1 MLVSAFAGWNDACQ
15 AATNVIRHLI
25 DVYDAREVGKICC
38 AGFYD
43 YQTSRPML
51 CATNGRRHIVWPE
64 TTMYE
69 IAIDETH
76 RIIVEMGPE
85 PNYRWLEFCHR
96 SLHIAEECDANTV
109 ITLGSMFADCP
120 HSRPLPIDITTG
132 GYENVTTGEDEYTG
146 PIGIPTVLD
155 QVAHDHGYDA
165 TSVWVSIPQYLNSD
179 ECAQATL
186 SLLRELSRILGVE
199 LQEGDLPRKA
209 EQWTAQAN
217 LLVRCNDDLADYVR
231 HLEHEVDAHEQ
242 AREQAELSKVTAND
256 IAQEA
261 EAFLR
266 GMDGSA
272 DTGDGADS
280 GPAGADGDAE
290 TN

>member
-1 MLVSAFAGWNDACQ
+1 MVSAFAGWNDACQ

-51 CATNGRRHIVWPE
+51 CSTNGRRHIVWPE
-64 TTMYE
+64 TTLYE
-69 IAIDETH
+69 ITIDPTH
-76 RIIVEMGPE
+76 RIVVEMGPE

-96 SLHIAEECDANTV
+96 SLHIAEECDVDTV

-120 HSRPLPIDITTG
+120 HTRPLPLEATEG
-132 GYENVTTGEDEYTG
+132 GYETASTGEEDDYTG

-155 QVAHDHGYDA
+155 QVAHDHGFDA
-165 TSVWVSIPQYLNSD
+165 TSLWVSIPQYLGSD
-179 ECAQATL
+179 DCAQATL
-186 SLLRELSRILGVE
+186 RLLHELGTRLGVE
-199 LQEGDLPRKA
+199 LDEGDLPHRA
-209 EQWTAQAN
+209 AQWTAQAN

-231 HLEHEVDAHEQ
+231 HLEIEVDT
-242 AREQAELSKVTAND
+242 RRQAEEAERMSHVTAND

-266 GMDGSA
+266 DIDG
-272 DTGDGADS
+272 
-280 GPAGADGDAE
+280 E
-290 TN
+290 